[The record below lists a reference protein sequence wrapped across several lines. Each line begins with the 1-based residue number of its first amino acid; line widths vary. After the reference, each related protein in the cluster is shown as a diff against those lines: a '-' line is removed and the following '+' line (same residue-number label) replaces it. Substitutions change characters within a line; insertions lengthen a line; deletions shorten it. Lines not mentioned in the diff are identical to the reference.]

1 MEVPF
6 WWERDN
12 LKYIN
17 GQLYIGTQSLT
28 ELACSAGTPFF
39 AYHGARIRDNL
50 VRVRSAFE
58 KSGLIYTIYY
68 AIKAN
73 RFLPV
78 LTYLKALG
86 LCGIDVCSPGELD
99 LALQAGFKQ
108 NEISYTGTGV
118 SDEDLDYVQRNPHIY
133 FNCDSISVIKRLGQ
147 RCPGRRIG
155 IRINPHLG
163 IGHNSSLE
171 YAGSQVT
178 KFGIYQNRYEE
189 ALGFAAK
196 VGLKVTTLHFHPG
209 SGYLTDQLDG
219 LDRILEHC
227 EWFLDRS
234 PDIDTV
240 NIGGGL
246 GAPQY
251 ACEKPLDLDA
261 WAQIIASHLKP
272 RNLRVQTELGDYLIK
287 DAGILV
293 LEATTV
299 EQKENVLFVYVN
311 GGMNLQN
318 LPAYYH
324 INAEVV
330 PLVLDPIS
338 PRQRITVAGNINEPI
353 DIFAQ
358 EIIFQPVNEGDYIG
372 LINVGGYGSS
382 TGSNHSMRGKF
393 AEYLIID

>member
-1 MEVPF
+1 MDESF

-17 GQLYIGTQSLT
+17 GQLYIGAQSLS
-28 ELACSAGTPFF
+28 ELAGSAGTPFF
-39 AYHGARIRDNL
+39 VYHGARIRDNL
-50 VRVRSAFE
+50 IRVRTALE
-58 KSGLIYTIYY
+58 NNGLSYTIFY
-68 AIKAN
+68 AMKAN

-78 LTYLKALG
+78 LTYLKTLG
-86 LCGIDVCSPGELD
+86 LCGIDVSSPGELD
-99 LALQAGFKQ
+99 LARQAGFKQ
-108 NEISYTGTGV
+108 FEISYTGTGV
-118 SDEDLDYVQRNPHIY
+118 SDEDLDVVQRNPQIY
-133 FNCDSISVIKRLGQ
+133 FNCDSISVINRFGQ
-147 RCPGRRIG
+147 RCPGRKIG
-155 IRINPHLG
+155 IRINPHIG

-178 KFGIYQNRYEE
+178 KFGIYQDRYEE
-189 ALGFAAK
+189 ALEIAARYR
-196 VGLKVTTLHFHPG
+196 LQVTTLHFHPG
-209 SGYLTDQLDG
+209 SGYLNAQLEG
-219 LDRILEHC
+219 LDKILQRC

-251 ACEKPLDLDA
+251 AGEEPLDLEE
-261 WAQIIASHLKP
+261 WARIIARHLKP
-272 RNLRVQTELGDYLIK
+272 RNLRVQHELGDYLVK

-293 LEATTV
+293 LKANTV
-299 EQKENVLFVYVN
+299 ERKENVHFVYVN

-324 INAEVV
+324 INTELV
-330 PLVLDPIS
+330 PLVLDQTS
-338 PRQRITVAGNINEPI
+338 PKQRITVAGNINEPI

-358 EIIFQPVNEGDYIG
+358 EILFQHVSEGDYIG
-372 LINVGGYGSS
+372 LLNVGGYGSS

-393 AEYLIID
+393 TEYLILD